1 MSPFCLWRHFVIPSL
16 TSSSFQNAV
25 NEWFGHFVSFYINWV
40 CINSCKVFSN
50 GMQMLLSFHVFVFS
64 FPGCGQTFVGDA
76 GVIKSP
82 NHPDHH
88 PSSLDCLYVIRVSN
102 GSIVALAF
110 SYFDL
115 ESKSKM
121 TFFCFCFLYYRYRAK
136 NTFKGLYI
144 LRKFCFSW
152 SSYDFILLTSREK
165 FSLVLL

>member
-1 MSPFCLWRHFVIPSL
+1 M
-16 TSSSFQNAV
+16 
-25 NEWFGHFVSFYINWV
+25 

-76 GVIKSP
+76 GVITSP
-82 NHPDHH
+82 NHPDNH
-88 PSSLDCLYVIRVSN
+88 PLSLDCLYVIRVSN

-115 ESKSKM
+115 EPAESKSKM
-121 TFFCFCFLYYRYRAK
+121 TFFCFCFLYHRYRAK
-136 NTFKGLYI
+136 KTLKSLYI
-144 LRKFCFSW
+144 LRQFFFFSW
-152 SSYDFILLTSREK
+152 SSHDFILLTSREE

>member
-1 MSPFCLWRHFVIPSL
+1 M
-16 TSSSFQNAV
+16 
-25 NEWFGHFVSFYINWV
+25 

-76 GVIKSP
+76 GVITSP

-88 PSSLDCLYVIRVSN
+88 PLSLDCLYVIRVSN

-115 ESKSKM
+115 EPAESKSKM

-136 NTFKGLYI
+136 KTFKSLYI
-144 LRKFCFSW
+144 LRQFFFSW
-152 SSYDFILLTSREK
+152 SSHDFILLTSREE